1 MKFINSSK
9 EAENLSEETLA
20 LHEDMNENINFVLK
34 DSSLANDIEI
44 KLYHLSKKDEEII
57 ILIVNNK
64 KIYKEN
70 IGNSTEEKE
79 ILKKLRRMKK
89 INVVIWAKDITTYP
103 IIQVKYKKIREKDL
117 KSIMDI
123 INP

>member
-103 IIQVKYKKIREKDL
+103 IIQVKYKKIREKYL

>member
-1 MKFINSSK
+1 
-9 EAENLSEETLA
+9 
-20 LHEDMNENINFVLK
+20 MNENINFVLK

-44 KLYHLSKKDEEII
+44 KLYHFTKEDKEII
-57 ILIVNNK
+57 VLIANNK

-70 IGNSTEEKE
+70 MGSSTEKE
-79 ILKKLRRMKK
+79 ILKRLKNIKK

-117 KSIMDI
+117 KSIMDT